1 MKAEAAVLSAN
12 RRRALRAAFALLVH
26 DWQSAGAVD
35 ALSAEALPL
44 SRFAPLLARLRPDL
58 SAWQIGVIFEALD
71 ARKRG
76 FLDPAEFD
84 AVLCA
89 LHVRFES
96 APPIRAI
103 RAHRLRLRARAMLRD
118 LRVTLML
125 DALVLLNVA
134 LITWEGSL
142 AAPPATNAST
152 PAFEPGSGE
161 LAHAHYGSGLA
172 GGGWGDGFRD
182 AAPRRERASRA
193 AECCLCERAASA

>member
-1 MKAEAAVLSAN
+1 MKSEAAVLSAN

-118 LRVTLML
+118 LRV
-125 DALVLLNVA
+125 
-134 LITWEGSL
+134 
-142 AAPPATNAST
+142 
-152 PAFEPGSGE
+152 
-161 LAHAHYGSGLA
+161 
-172 GGGWGDGFRD
+172 
-182 AAPRRERASRA
+182 RER
-193 AECCLCERAASA
+193 ERGRERGRGEE